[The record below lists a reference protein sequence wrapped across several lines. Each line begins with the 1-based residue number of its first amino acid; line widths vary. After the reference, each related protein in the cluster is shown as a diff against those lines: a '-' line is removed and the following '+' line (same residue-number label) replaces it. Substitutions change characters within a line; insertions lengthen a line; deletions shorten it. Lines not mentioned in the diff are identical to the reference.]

1 MVAAADLGG
10 RKESARNLAP
20 KSIPVLAEEGAKRE
34 PDRAKPQEKLREPDR
49 AKAQEKLRRSEAKA
63 QTGWH
68 EARAR

>member
-1 MVAAADLGG
+1 M
-10 RKESARNLAP
+10 K
-20 KSIPVLAEEGAKRE
+20 IPLLAEEGAKRE